1 MKIVSLKICPF
12 VQRVT
17 ALLEAKQVPYDIEY
31 IDLSQKPAWFLKASP
46 NGQVPILITDDDQVL
61 FESDAIVEYLDE
73 TTGDPISADDPVKKA
88 QDRAWSY
95 LASKH
100 YLMQCSAQ
108 RSPDEHRLEE
118 GRATLGTAFAKM
130 EERME
135 ARIEARLGAGPYFHG
150 DSLGMVDIAW
160 LPLLHRAAIIE
171 RHTGFDFLG
180 AFPKVKQ
187 WQAAVLATGITE
199 KSVAEDFESRFTAF
213 YLADATYL
221 GQLAKKQAGTACC
234 GPTEC
239 REEDLACCA

>member
-1 MKIVSLKICPF
+1 MKIVSFKTCPF

-17 ALLEAKQVPYDIEY
+17 ALLEAKHVPYDIEY
-31 IDLSQKPAWFLKASP
+31 IDLSKKPAWFLNASP
-46 NGQVPILITDDDQVL
+46 NGQVPILITDDDHVL

-100 YLMQCSAQ
+100 YLIQCRVQ
-108 RSPDEHRLEE
+108 RSPDEQRLEE

-130 EERME
+130 E
-135 ARIEARLGAGPYFHG
+135 ARIEARLGEGPYLDG

-171 RHTGFDFLG
+171 RYTNFDFLG
-180 AFPKVKQ
+180 AFPKVKR
-187 WQAAVLATGITE
+187 WQEVVLATGIAE

-213 YLADATYL
+213 YLAGTTYL
-221 GQLAKKQAGTACC
+221 GQLAKKQAGIACC

-239 REEDLACCA
+239 REEDFASCA

>member
-1 MKIVSLKICPF
+1 MKIVSFKTCPF

-17 ALLEAKQVPYDIEY
+17 ALLEAKHVPYDIEY

-135 ARIEARLGAGPYFHG
+135 ARIEARLGAGPYFHRET
-150 DSLGMVDIAW
+150 LGMVDIAW

>member
-1 MKIVSLKICPF
+1 MKIVSFKTCPF

-17 ALLEAKQVPYDIEY
+17 ALLEAKHVPYDIEY
-31 IDLSQKPAWFLKASP
+31 IDLSKKPPWFLEVSP

-73 TTGDPISADDPVKKA
+73 TTGTPISAHDPIKKA

-100 YLMQCSAQ
+100 YLMQCSVQ
-108 RSPDEHRLEE
+108 RSTDKPTLEE
-118 GRATLGTAFAKM
+118 GRARLGTAFTK
-130 EERME
+130 
-135 ARIEARLGAGPYFHG
+135 IESRLGEGPYLDG
-150 DSLGMVDIAW
+150 DTLGMVDIAW

-171 RHTGFDFLG
+171 RYTDFDFLE

-187 WQAAVLATGITE
+187 WQESVLATGIAE

-213 YLADATYL
+213 YLADTTYL
-221 GQLAKKQAGTACC
+221 GQLAKKQSGTACC

>member
-1 MKIVSLKICPF
+1 MKIVSFKTCPF

-17 ALLEAKQVPYDIEY
+17 ALLEAKHVPYDIEY
-31 IDLSQKPAWFLKASP
+31 IDLSKKPAWFLEASP

-73 TTGDPISADDPVKKA
+73 TTGDPISAADPVKKA

-100 YLMQCSAQ
+100 YLMQCSVQ
-108 RSPDEHRLEE
+108 RSPDEQRLEE

-130 EERME
+130 E
-135 ARIEARLGAGPYFHG
+135 ARIEARLGEGPYLDG

-171 RHTGFDFLG
+171 RYTDFDFLG
-180 AFPKVKQ
+180 AFPKVKR
-187 WQAAVLATGITE
+187 WQEAVLATGIAE

-213 YLADATYL
+213 YLADTTYL
-221 GQLAKKQAGTACC
+221 GQLAKKQSGTACC

-239 REEDLACCA
+239 REEDLACLLCECA

>member
-1 MKIVSLKICPF
+1 MKIVSFKICPF

-17 ALLEAKQVPYDIEY
+17 ALLEAKHVPYDIEY

-135 ARIEARLGAGPYFHG
+135 ASIEARLGVGPYFHG

>member
-1 MKIVSLKICPF
+1 MKIVSFKTCPF

-17 ALLEAKQVPYDIEY
+17 ALLEAKHVPYDIEY
-31 IDLSQKPAWFLKASP
+31 IDLSQKPAWFLEASP

-73 TTGDPISADDPVKKA
+73 TTGDPVKKA

-108 RSPDEHRLEE
+108 RSPDEQRLEE
-118 GRATLGTAFAKM
+118 GRATLGTAFSK
-130 EERME
+130 ME

-160 LPLLHRAAIIE
+160 LPLLHRAAIIK
-171 RHTGFDFLG
+171 RYTDFDFLG
-180 AFPKVKQ
+180 AFPKVKR
-187 WQAAVLATGITE
+187 WQEAVLATGIAE

-213 YLADATYL
+213 YLADTTYL

>member
-1 MKIVSLKICPF
+1 MKIVSFKTCPF

-17 ALLEAKQVPYDIEY
+17 ALLEAKHVPYDIEY
-31 IDLSQKPAWFLKASP
+31 IDLSKKPAWFLEASP
-46 NGQVPILITDDDQVL
+46 NGQVPILITDADQVL
-61 FESDAIVEYLDE
+61 FESDAIAEYLDE
-73 TTGDPISADDPVKKA
+73 TTGTPISAHDPVKKA

-100 YLMQCSAQ
+100 YLPQCSAQ
-108 RSPDEHRLEE
+108 RSTDEQTLEE

-130 EERME
+130 E
-135 ARIEARLGAGPYFHG
+135 ARIETQLGEGPYFNG
-150 DSLGMVDIAW
+150 DTLGMVDIAW

-171 RHTGFDFLG
+171 RYTDFDFLG

-187 WQAAVLATGITE
+187 WQEAILATGIAE

-213 YLADATYL
+213 YLADTTYL
-221 GQLAKKQAGTACC
+221 GQLAKKQSRTPCC